1 MAVGSSCAAGCENVR
16 VRVRGQSTRIRLTL
30 PRAGDDCGSFHGGI
44 EDRRESESGERDL
57 KPEPRELGSSVF
69 SFLVFA
75 RFQRGHG
82 LAEVSVAEQLVFG
95 QSCALKVSEDLS
107 PKSGKVVAIK
117 IYHRRR
123 LQRSSVADHV
133 RDMT

>member
-1 MAVGSSCAAGCENVR
+1 MELKIGESQKAGKETINLNYENWARRFSRFWSSPASSAAMG
-16 VRVRGQSTRIRLTL
+16 
-30 PRAGDDCGSFHGGI
+30 A
-44 EDRRESESGERDL
+44 RRC
-57 KPEPRELGSSVF
+57 P
-69 SFLVFA
+69 
-75 RFQRGHG
+75 
-82 LAEVSVAEQLVFG
+82 VAEQLVLG